1 MRVTTIGI
9 IGAGTMGS
17 GIAQVCAG
25 AGLDVILTDVNETI
39 VKKGAAAVAGISI
52 GSSPAED
59 FRFRT
64 RRRRSRASRA
74 PRAMTPSR

>member
-1 MRVTTIGI
+1 MQVTTIGI

-39 VKKGAAAVAGISI
+39 VKKGAAAVAESR
-52 GSSPAED
+52 SA
-59 FRFRT
+59 
-64 RRRRSRASRA
+64 RRQQKVLDSGQGGGARAHQGLA
-74 PRAMTPSR
+74 RAMTPSR